1 MSSLLYFFRE
11 SLTGFKRNLS
21 TALGSIITIF
31 LSLLIIGIFC
41 ICGVIINNVVTSVEN
56 QVSITA
62 YVADDASE
70 QDIHAVEQ
78 YIQELPGVESVDFT
92 TKDQALENF
101 TNSMTSNPDI
111 VAQLDGENP
120 LPASIDVNL
129 SEAQSVSDIANRILE
144 NETFVKIC
152 DNPDDPSDSLQ
163 YGQKTVDKLF
173 SLTNAIRYIG
183 IGLIVVLVL
192 IAFIFINNTIR
203 LAILARRKEIAI
215 MRLVGASNGFIR
227 GPFLAEGA
235 LHAIIGALL
244 AIGVIELIRLFA
256 LPRITAALPWLPINV
271 DPVTFVLIYV
281 TLLCAG
287 LVIGFAG
294 FSVRYAP
301 LLEGLVLVI
310 PQRLAICGT
319 RFSKE

>member
-11 SLTGFKRNLS
+11 SLTGFTRNFS
-21 TALGSIITIF
+21 TTLGSIITIF

-70 QDIHAVEQ
+70 QDIDSVEQ
-78 YIQELPGVESVDFT
+78 FIQELPGVESVGFT
-92 TKDQALENF
+92 TEDQALENF

-120 LPASIDVNL
+120 LPASIDVDL
-129 SEAQSVSDIANRILE
+129 SEAQSVSDVASRILE
-144 NETFVKIC
+144 NEAFVKIC

-183 IGLIVVLVL
+183 IGLIIVLVV

-235 LHAIIGALL
+235 LHAIIGAIL
-244 AIGVIELIRLFA
+244 AIGIIELIRLFA
-256 LPRITAALPWLPINV
+256 LPRITTALPWLPLNV
-271 DPVTFVLIYV
+271 DPAMFLMIYGA
-281 TLLCAG
+281 LLVAG
-287 LVIGFAG
+287 LVIGLLGSVFAMR
-294 FSVRYAP
+294 RY
-301 LLEGLVLVI
+301 LKV
-310 PQRLAICGT
+310 
-319 RFSKE
+319 